1 LINSPTRFYGNVDL
15 INECFD
21 KLGRWIISCHAKD
34 LTWDVE
40 MGIHFR
46 EVTLGTG
53 SVDYR
58 TYLKRVAALP
68 ADVPLM
74 IEHMK
79 GPAEY
84 DCSRQYL
91 FDLGEKIGVRF
102 E

>member
-1 LINSPTRFYGNVDL
+1 
-15 INECFD
+15 
-21 KLGRWIISCHAKD
+21 
-34 LTWDVE
+34 
-40 MGIHFR
+40 
-46 EVTLGTG
+46 
-53 SVDYR
+53 
-58 TYLKRVAALP
+58 VAALP